1 MVYTTGGTMTTPNLS
16 TTGDAADL
24 AKFGYKQSMERRT
37 GRFASFAVAF
47 AFVSIATGIF
57 TTYGAV
63 LNSSG
68 PLGIWTWPIA
78 TIGQLAVAFVLGA
91 LAARIPVTGY
101 HYQWM
106 SRLANPILGW
116 ILGWIS
122 FTFLAIVVVA
132 VDYTIVDDL
141 SSAAELRRHRDDRVA
156 GDGARARGSGT
167 ACRLFDAMGG
177 AGEQRLRLTRADRH
191 GDADGA
197 AADRGRRAR

>member
-1 MVYTTGGTMTTPNLS
+1 MTSPDPS
-16 TTGDAADL
+16 VAGDAADL

-68 PLGIWTWPIA
+68 PMGIWTWPIA

-106 SRLANPILGW
+106 SRLANPDPRLDPRLDLVHVPGHRGGRGG
-116 ILGWIS
+116 LH
-122 FTFLAIVVVA
+122 
-132 VDYTIVDDL
+132 DRVDDL
-141 SSAAELRRHRDDRVA
+141 PGAAELRRHRDDRVA
-156 GDGARARGSGT
+156 GDRSWS
-167 ACRLFDAMGG
+167 
-177 AGEQRLRLTRADRH
+177 
-191 GDADGA
+191 
-197 AADRGRRAR
+197 